1 MDALMSDTDAESATI
16 DLHTSTLSAF
26 ITSSNAVLQCSY
38 TSLILR
44 TRTREHTSEALESA

>member
-1 MDALMSDTDAESATI
+1 MDALTSDTDADNGSAHQHIVSIHYIVKCGTAM
-16 DLHTSTLSAF
+16 L
-26 ITSSNAVLQCSY
+26 Y